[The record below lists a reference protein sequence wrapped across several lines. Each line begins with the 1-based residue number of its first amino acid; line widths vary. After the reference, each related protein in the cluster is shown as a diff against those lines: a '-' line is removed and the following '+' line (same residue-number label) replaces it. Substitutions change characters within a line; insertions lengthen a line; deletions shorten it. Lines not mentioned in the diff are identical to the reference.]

1 MGGAAAPSG
10 ANLDRERL
18 CAFYRQMW
26 RIRAFEECAIRGAEK
41 GEVFGTVHPSIGQE
55 AVAVAICGNLR
66 RDDVL
71 LSTHRGHGHTLVKG
85 ADPYAM
91 MCELFGRV
99 DGTCGGK
106 GGSMHIADF
115 GIAMLG
121 ANGVVGANTVIA
133 VGAAQRL
140 KYLGS
145 DRIVACFFGDGAVN
159 RGTFLEALNWA
170 AIHALPVLFVCEDNR
185 YSASTRTAD
194 LTAGEGAVARG
205 AALGV
210 ETVEADGNDVLALDA
225 TAREAI
231 NRVRGGR
238 PLLLVAR
245 TYRLVGHTSRDPAGY
260 RPEEEVAEAR
270 ERDPIARCAAL
281 LRMAG
286 VEERWLTEAR
296 DAARAEMEGVYMR
309 ARRAPWPAPE
319 LAAADVQ
326 DVGSPAE
333 RPF

>member
-1 MGGAAAPSG
+1 MGGAAAPPG
-10 ANLDRERL
+10 ANLDRDRL
-18 CAFYRQMW
+18 CAFYQQMW
-26 RIRAFEECAIRGAEK
+26 RIRAFEEWAIRGAEE

-66 RDDVL
+66 GEDVL
-71 LSTHRGHGHTLVKG
+71 LSTHRGHGHTLIKG

-91 MCELFGRV
+91 MCELLGRA

-140 KYLGS
+140 KYLRS
-145 DRIVACFFGDGAVN
+145 DRIVACIFGDGAVN

-170 AIHALPVLFVCEDNR
+170 SIHGLPVLFVCEDNR

-194 LTAGEGAVARG
+194 LTAGEGAAARG

-210 ETVEADGNDVLALDA
+210 ETMEADGNDVLALDA
-225 TAREAI
+225 TAREAVG
-231 NRVRGGR
+231 RVREGR

-245 TYRLVGHTSRDPAGY
+245 TYRLVGHTSRDPAAY
-260 RPEEEVAEAR
+260 RPEEEVAAAR

-281 LRMAG
+281 LRLAG
-286 VEERWLTEAR
+286 IAESWLTETR
-296 DAARAEMEGVYMR
+296 DAARAEMEAVYLR
-309 ARRAPWPAPE
+309 ARNAAWPPPDR
-319 LAAADVQ
+319 AAADVQ